1 MKCRTG
7 IIAALVAA
15 VTLLALAACSGG
27 DSDTS
32 TAAAQPDTS
41 AANASSPDA
50 PAVAEPEAPKLT
62 AAEEALQHGFE
73 ITGPT
78 GHDEDQAPEFT
89 GLTMWLNSPPLTMT
103 ELQGEV
109 VLVDFWTYT

>member
-1 MKCRTG
+1 MTRRTG
-7 IIAALVAA
+7 IILALAAA
-15 VTLLALAACSGG
+15 VSVLALAACSGD
-27 DSDTS
+27 DSAST
-32 TAAAQPDTS
+32 TAAAVEP
-41 AANASSPDA
+41 AA
-50 PAVAEPEAPKLT
+50 PAPATAVVEPEEPKIS
-62 AAEEALQHGFE
+62 AVEEALQHGLE

-89 GLTMWLNSPPLTMT
+89 GLTRWLNSPPLTMT

>member
-1 MKCRTG
+1 MTRRTG
-7 IIAALVAA
+7 IILALAAA
-15 VTLLALAACSGG
+15 VSVLGLAACSGG
-27 DSDTS
+27 DSAPT
-32 TAAAQPDTS
+32 TAAVEPA
-41 AANASSPDA
+41 A
-50 PAVAEPEAPKLT
+50 PAPATAVVEPEEPKISAL
-62 AAEEALQHGFE
+62 EEALQHGLE

-89 GLTMWLNSPPLTMT
+89 GLTRWLNSPPLTMT

>member
-1 MKCRTG
+1 MKRRTH
-7 IIAALVAA
+7 ITLALAA
-15 VTLLALAACSGG
+15 LLALAACSGG
-27 DSDTS
+27 DSAS
-32 TAAAQPDTS
+32 TPPLPAA
-41 AANASSPDA
+41 DA
-50 PAVAEPEAPKLT
+50 PAPVEPQPAPFS
-62 AAEEALQHGFE
+62 AVEEAERHGVE

-89 GLTMWLNSPPLTMT
+89 GLTRWLNSPPLTMT

>member
-1 MKCRTG
+1 MTRRTG
-7 IIAALVAA
+7 IFLALVAVMA
-15 VTLLALAACSGG
+15 MLGLAACSGD
-27 DSDTS
+27 DSAS
-32 TAAAQPDTS
+32 TTATEAAATS
-41 AANASSPDA
+41 P
-50 PAVAEPEAPKLT
+50 VEPEAPRLS
-62 AAEEALQHGFE
+62 ALEEALEHGFE

-89 GLTMWLNSPPLTMT
+89 GLTKWLNSPPLTMT

>member
-1 MKCRTG
+1 MTRRTG
-7 IIAALVAA
+7 IILALAAA
-15 VTLLALAACSGG
+15 VSVLALAACSG
-27 DSDTS
+27 DDNAST
-32 TAAAQPDTS
+32 TAAVEPA
-41 AANASSPDA
+41 A
-50 PAVAEPEAPKLT
+50 PAPAAAVVEPEEPKISAL
-62 AAEEALQHGFE
+62 EEALQHGVE

-89 GLTMWLNSPPLTMT
+89 GLTKWLNSPPLTMT

>member
-1 MKCRTG
+1 MTRWTG
-7 IIAALVAA
+7 IILALVAA
-15 VTLLALAACSGG
+15 VSVLALAACSGD
-27 DSDTS
+27 DSAS
-32 TAAAQPDTS
+32 TTATGAAVTAPVEPAAA
-41 AANASSPDA
+41 
-50 PAVAEPEAPKLT
+50 VEPEAPRISAL
-62 AAEEALQHGFE
+62 EEALQHGVE

-89 GLTMWLNSPPLTMT
+89 GLTKWLNSPPLTMT